1 MLSLSNATQ
10 LQRIANNPPDNG
22 GDCPAT
28 RHDEKALALPARV
41 FLEPPARADTLWT
54 KEQFIAL
61 VMHMMNDNPINHFL
75 TVWRGDDGKP
85 GYAKADSHRRA
96 SEHAKWTY
104 DTITG
109 KARRTTSMGVYS
121 KNVDNESTWAA
132 LDFDAHEGG
141 HEMAKDRAIKAFSL
155 LLTYRD
161 RYVILSASGRGYHVF
176 VFAHDLKPVREW
188 TALLKDVAGSIPVPI
203 QDGQCELFP
212 AEGTEKQRT
221 GRAIRIPGSY
231 NPNTDSCELIIAET
245 IRPLLDQ
252 LTEEVFPSTHTRASA
267 APRDLVRDREVN
279 NSSYGTKRLYLLD
292 QSPRKEVGQNRKQ
305 NRFLSPTTPRL
316 IEATIGKHPILA
328 KGTRH
333 KVLAT
338 LTGDLIH
345 KFGFT
350 LSCDIVQAHWA
361 TYVKNLT
368 TEYPEHFREF
378 CAIWNS
384 LLKEIVGNFS
394 AKERAIYDKLN
405 TTPQQ
410 EVFVLLHSFAYLAE
424 NEPFPIAQNSLADR
438 LGQTQQG
445 ASYIIKVLI
454 ALEAIT
460 PTEKARINRRA
471 ARYRWLPAYAV
482 NNGETNLISSPS
494 GSDALSAS
502 LLNGAQNDMPQLPQ
516 VAGAFDA
523 K

>member
-1 MLSLSNATQ
+1 MNALLEGGCLNPQNNGTTLKLPDGAQ
-10 LQRIANNPPDNG
+10 QRQALANNPLDNR
-22 GDCPAT
+22 GDRLQT
-28 RHDEKALALPARV
+28 HQDEKALALPARV

-75 TVWRGDDGKP
+75 TVWRDDDGKP
-85 GYAKADSHRRA
+85 GYSKADSHRRA

-109 KARRTTSMGVYS
+109 KARRKTSMGVYS
-121 KNVDNESTWAA
+121 KNADNESTWAA
-132 LDFDAHEGG
+132 LDFDAHDGG
-141 HEMAKDRAIKAFSL
+141 HEVAKDRAIRAFSL

-176 VFAHDLKPVREW
+176 VFARDLKPVREW
-188 TALLKDVAGSIPVPI
+188 TALLKNVAGSIPVPI

-231 NPNTDSCELIIAET
+231 NPNTDCFELIVAET

-252 LTEEVFPSTHTRASA
+252 LTEEACPSTHTRTST
-267 APRDLVRDREVN
+267 APKDLVRDREVN

-292 QSPRKEVGQNRKQ
+292 QSPGKEVGQNRKQ
-305 NRFLSPTTPRL
+305 NGFLSPTTPRL

-333 KVLAT
+333 KVLAM
-338 LTGDLIH
+338 LSGDLIH

-378 CAIWNS
+378 CTIWNS
-384 LLKEIVGNFS
+384 LLKEMVGSFS
-394 AKERAIYDKLN
+394 AKERAIYKKLN

-410 EVFVLLHSFAYLAE
+410 EAFVLLRSFAYLADS
-424 NEPFPIAQNSLADR
+424 EPFPIAQNSLADR
-438 LGQTQQG
+438 LRQTQQG

-454 ALEAIT
+454 GLEAIT
-460 PTEKARINRRA
+460 PTEKAHINRRA
-471 ARYRWLPAYAV
+471 ARYRWLPTQATH
-482 NNGETNLISSPS
+482 GPS
-494 GSDALSAS
+494 S
-502 LLNGAQNDMPQLPQ
+502 LL
-516 VAGAFDA
+516 VARQDRTR
-523 K
+523 

>member
-1 MLSLSNATQ
+1 MLTLSNPTR
-10 LQRIANNPPDNG
+10 LPTSANNPPDHG
-22 GDCPAT
+22 GDPPET
-28 RHDEKALALPARV
+28 RQDEKALALPARV

-109 KARRTTSMGVYS
+109 KARRKTSMGVYS
-121 KNVDNESTWAA
+121 KNADNESTWAA

-141 HEMAKDRAIKAFSL
+141 HEVAKDRAIRAFSL

-176 VFAHDLKPVREW
+176 VFARDLKPVREW

-231 NPNTDSCELIIAET
+231 NPNTDSSELIIAET

-252 LTEEVFPSTHTRASA
+252 LTEEAFSSTHTRAST

-292 QSPRKEVGQNRKQ
+292 QPPRKEVGQNRKQ
-305 NRFLSPTTPRL
+305 NGFLSPTTPRL
-316 IEATIGKHPILA
+316 IEDTIAKHPILA

-338 LTGDLIH
+338 LTGNLIH

-350 LSCDIVQAHWA
+350 LSCDVVQAHWA
-361 TYVKNLT
+361 NNIKNLT
-368 TEYPEHFREF
+368 TAYPEHFREF

-384 LLKEIVGNFS
+384 LLKEIVENFS

-410 EVFVLLHSFAYLAE
+410 EAFVLVCSFAYLADS
-424 NEPFPIAQNSLADR
+424 EPFPIAQNSLADR
-438 LGQTQQG
+438 LRQTQQG

-454 ALEAIT
+454 GLEAIT

-471 ARYRWLPAYAV
+471 ARYRWL
-482 NNGETNLISSPS
+482 
-494 GSDALSAS
+494 LSQS
-502 LLNGAQNDMPQLPQ
+502 EPKAQRPL
-516 VAGAFDA
+516 VAGAFESA
-523 K
+523 YQYATQTEGVTT

>member
-1 MLSLSNATQ
+1 MLSLSNTPR
-10 LQRIANNPPDNG
+10 LRTPANNPPDNG
-22 GDCPAT
+22 GDRPET
-28 RHDEKALALPARV
+28 RQDEKAPALPARV
-41 FLEPPARADTLWT
+41 FLEPPARADALWT

-75 TVWRGDDGKP
+75 TVWRDNDGKP
-85 GYAKADSHRRA
+85 GYAKADSHKRA

-109 KARRTTSMGVYS
+109 KARRKTSMGVYS
-121 KNVDNESTWAA
+121 KNADNESTWAA

-141 HEMAKDRAIKAFSL
+141 HEVAKERAIKAFSL

-176 VFAHDLKPVREW
+176 VFARDLKPVREW
-188 TALLKDVAGSIPVPI
+188 ATLLKDVAGSIPVPI

-231 NPNTDSCELIIAET
+231 NPNTDSSELIIAET

-252 LTEEVFPSTHTRASA
+252 LTEEASTHTRAST

-292 QSPRKEVGQNRKQ
+292 QPPRKEVGQNRKQ
-305 NRFLSPTTPRL
+305 NGFLSPTTSRL
-316 IEATIGKHPILA
+316 IEDTIAKHPILA

-338 LTGDLIH
+338 LTGNLIH

-350 LSCDIVQAHWA
+350 LSCDIVQVHWA
-361 TYVKNLT
+361 NNVKNLT
-368 TEYPEHFREF
+368 TAYPEHFREF

-384 LLKEIVGNFS
+384 LLKEIVENFS

-405 TTPQQ
+405 TTPQH
-410 EVFVLLHSFAYLAE
+410 EAFVLLRSFAYLA
-424 NEPFPIAQNSLADR
+424 NSEPFPIAQNSLADR
-438 LGQTQQG
+438 LTQTQQG

-454 ALEAIT
+454 WLEAIT

-471 ARYRWLPAYAV
+471 ARYRWLPPHENDGA
-482 NNGETNLISSPS
+482 TSSTSSPP
-494 GSDALSAS
+494 GLDALTAPVLNSA
-502 LLNGAQNDMPQLPQ
+502 QKDMPQLPQ
-516 VAGAFDA
+516 VAGTFETD
-523 K
+523 